1 MGRNWVLTS
10 LAETDLG
17 QSETSPSPG
26 LSSHMNQQVPMCHKP
41 IFLIVFHLLQREK
54 SLTDSKND

>member
-10 LAETDLG
+10 LVETDLG

-26 LSSHMNQQVPMCHKP
+26 LSSRMNQQVPMCHKP
-41 IFLIVFHLLQREK
+41 ICFIVFHLLQREK
-54 SLTDSKND
+54 SLTDSKNS